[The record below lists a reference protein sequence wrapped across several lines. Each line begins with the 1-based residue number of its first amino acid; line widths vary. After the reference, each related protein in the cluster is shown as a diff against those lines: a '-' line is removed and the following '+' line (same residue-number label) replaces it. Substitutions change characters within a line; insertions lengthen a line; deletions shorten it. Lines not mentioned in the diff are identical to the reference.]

1 MRFQPFFN
9 RFPKK
14 GVVNGA
20 ARVCSFRVHVD
31 GTERNGTDGWMDR
44 IDRSIDAT
52 AHDDA
57 RDDDARLD
65 GGEDTDATDD
75 ASRIDGR
82 KKDARDDDGDA
93 RVGWAEKRR
102 GS

>member
-1 MRFQPFFN
+1 M
-9 RFPKK
+9 
-14 GVVNGA
+14 
-20 ARVCSFRVHVD
+20 
-31 GTERNGTDGWMDR
+31 EWMDGS

-75 ASRIDGR
+75 ASSRIDGR
-82 KKDARDDDGDA
+82 KKDARGDDGDA

>member
-1 MRFQPFFN
+1 MALRVF
-9 RFPKK
+9 
-14 GVVNGA
+14 VV
-20 ARVCSFRVHVD
+20 FWVHVD
-31 GTERNGTDGWMDR
+31 GMESEWNGWMES
-44 IDRSIDAT
+44 DRSIDAT
-52 AHDDA
+52 AHDDDA

-75 ASRIDGR
+75 ASSRIDGR
-82 KKDARDDDGDA
+82 KKDGEGA

>member
-1 MRFQPFFN
+1 MALRVF
-9 RFPKK
+9 
-14 GVVNGA
+14 VV
-20 ARVCSFRVHVD
+20 FWVHVD
-31 GTERNGTDGWMDR
+31 GMESEWMDQS
-44 IDRSIDAT
+44 DRSIDAT

-75 ASRIDGR
+75 ASSRIDGR
-82 KKDARDDDGDA
+82 KKDARDDDGDGDA
-93 RVGWAEKRR
+93 CVGWAEKRR

>member
-1 MRFQPFFN
+1 MALRVF
-9 RFPKK
+9 
-14 GVVNGA
+14 VV
-20 ARVCSFRVHVD
+20 FWVHVD
-31 GTERNGTDGWMDR
+31 GTEWNGW
-44 IDRSIDAT
+44 INRSIDAT

-75 ASRIDGR
+75 ASSRIDGR
-82 KKDARDDDGDA
+82 KKDGGDDA

>member
-1 MRFQPFFN
+1 MGSEWIDQ
-9 RFPKK
+9 
-14 GVVNGA
+14 
-20 ARVCSFRVHVD
+20 S
-31 GTERNGTDGWMDR
+31 
-44 IDRSIDAT
+44 DRSIDAT
-52 AHDDA
+52 AHDDDA

-75 ASRIDGR
+75 ASSRIIGR
-82 KKDARDDDGDA
+82 KKDGDGDA